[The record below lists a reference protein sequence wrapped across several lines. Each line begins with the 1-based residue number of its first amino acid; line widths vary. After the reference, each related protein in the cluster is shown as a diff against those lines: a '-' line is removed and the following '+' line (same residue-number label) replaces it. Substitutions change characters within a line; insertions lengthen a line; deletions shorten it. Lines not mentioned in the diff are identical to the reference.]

1 MPKPKEEKAKEQTQ
15 EEEVKKIPLSKVIYT
30 EIDDEVSS
38 IYDRVKSKKTKEV
51 FVVVPL
57 RSILFQSII
66 NVKILKRKTDEI
78 DKKLSFITKDK
89 SGIYFANQ
97 CKIPVYNTM
106 GEKKKIKDVRDL
118 SKQEEIKFRSGRPQ
132 KISKEKI
139 SISEI
144 TAKSDKAPMSVR
156 VNDFLHQFW
165 KQGKKKKQKKT
176 MLTSSAHRGTMLT
189 LTAGSVL
196 LLFLIAYIA
205 LPNATITLKPNSV
218 PIEQAVNITFADFE
232 KNEELLRTRPN
243 RVLPS
248 YIVNPGIL
256 EKTTEYNATGN
267 DAGGSNARGLVK
279 ITNRTDREF
288 PLVTRTRFQTDEG
301 LIFRSQGFIVVPA
314 AKGEN
319 VPGTIELGVVADE
332 SDINNVPI
340 GDKGNIAQNTKLFI
354 PGLTSVS
361 REEIFA
367 EAVEGFTGGITSK
380 DKIVTQ
386 RDIDGAKEFVKKELV
401 RDIPGMLKTYVDK
414 KNAENNLGLTLLNDS
429 RAINIGDIEIVLDE
443 SIVGQKMNSFNV
455 TARVEAIGVSFDREA
470 FLQLLRDHIELRKS
484 PDKEL
489 TKIDDEGVTYRVI
502 KNDEENSLIDITAT
516 IKGVEQY
523 ELSQDKQSGVKLIKK
538 IREHVAGMQITE
550 AKKYIENLPEV
561 ESVEIKAWPF
571 WAPTIP
577 SVADNIKILVD
588 GTK

>member
-1 MPKPKEEKAKEQTQ
+1 MPKPNEEKAKETTQ

-38 IYDRVKSKKTKEV
+38 IFDRIKSKKTKEV
-51 FVVVPL
+51 FIVVPL

-78 DKKLSFITKDK
+78 GKNLAFITKDK

-97 CKIPVYNTM
+97 CNVPVYNTM
-106 GEKKKIKDVRDL
+106 GEKKQIKDMKDL
-118 SKQEEIKFRSGRPQ
+118 NKQEEIKFRSGRPQ

-156 VNDFLHQFW
+156 LQDLLHQFW
-165 KQGKKKKQKKT
+165 KTGKKKKQKKH
-176 MLTSSAHRGTMLT
+176 MLVTSAHRGTMLT

-218 PIEQAVNITFADFE
+218 PIEQAVNITLADFE
-232 KNEELLRTRPN
+232 QNEELLRTRPT

-248 YIVNPGIL
+248 YPVNPGIL
-256 EKTTEYNATGN
+256 EKTITYNATGN
-267 DAGGSNARGLVK
+267 DASGSNARGLIK
-279 ITNRTDREF
+279 ITNKTDREF

-301 LIFRSQGFIVVPA
+301 LIFRSQGFITVPPA
-314 AKGEN
+314 RGEN

-332 SDINNVPI
+332 ADINNVPI
-340 GDKGNIAQNTKLFI
+340 GDKGNIAANTKMFI
-354 PGLTSVS
+354 PGLTSVN

-367 EAVEGFTGGITSK
+367 EAVEGFAGGVTSK
-380 DKIVTQ
+380 DKIVTD
-386 RDIDGAKEFVKKELV
+386 RDIEGSKEFVKKELL
-401 RDIPGMLKTYVDK
+401 RDLPELLKAYVDK

-429 RAINIGDIEIVLDE
+429 RAINIGEVEVILDE
-443 SIVGQKMNSFNV
+443 SIKGQKMNNFTV
-455 TARVEAIGVSFDREA
+455 TARVEAQGISFDREE
-470 FLQLLRDHIELRKS
+470 FLKLLRDHIELRKS
-484 PDKEL
+484 PDKTL
-489 TKIDDEGVTYRVI
+489 TKVDDEGVTYRVI
-502 KNDEENSLIDITAT
+502 KNDEENSLIDITDT
-516 IKGVEQY
+516 IKGVEEY
-523 ELSQDKQSGVKLIKK
+523 ELSYDKQSGVRLIKK

-550 AKKYIENLPEV
+550 AKKYIENLPEI

-577 SVADNIKILVD
+577 SVADNIKIIVD
-588 GTK
+588 GTN